1 MGQFGWIRKLQ
12 DFMIFFF
19 LKTDLYDV
27 GHACKVYI
35 HTKLAQEEITYLSS
49 DQIKLAHE
57 KITKQRFFNAYE

>member
-19 LKTDLYDV
+19 LKTELYVD
-27 GHACKVYI
+27 HACKVYI